1 MNTKKILLAGIAFG
15 ALASTGASAAVLSAA
30 RVSGIPLTIAGG
42 TTTQRI
48 TIADSAIFA
57 AAPSTRFVSLGNT
70 SAGVGTGFAN
80 STFTTS
86 STAADAKTAIDTSAN
101 TFSAIINPT
110 STVIVFQP
118 NTPGVGNA
126 KSFKVT
132 FALDG
137 AGDPRFVNALTAA
150 NFVPVY
156 QSTTAVTTACVV
168 SAFTP
173 TGGGVA
179 DGNSVTAVF
188 SVTDQL
194 GGLGGCVPANAP
206 QGVALVGAPIKL
218 NALGAANLTATF
230 RNPGDDSIFDTAA
243 ATGALVQTA
252 NVYDV
257 GASDRQDGTGFGNGS
272 VVPTVFAIG
281 TGTLYTSILTGVTG
295 YDAIIG
301 RLKATYVAASN
312 VTGVSNGRSTSITTA
327 STVATLFSGLDA
339 AALPNIQPDAL
350 FTNVGG
356 KFDVFTPAVATLTVT
371 VVTPARTT
379 ATGTTA
385 ATATGLAAVNVTA
398 TTIGTP
404 TTSVSTPQVTNV
416 TIRAVPA
423 TLLNPSATASS
434 PLETIGQQGT
444 VINAPWFGGS
454 KAATPSWVR
463 LTSTVGTGGINL
475 TLNNAVY
482 ATGDTPGATTC
493 TVATSI
499 AAGGELIIDSAKAK
513 TCFGDFVRGD
523 LQIVVNGSQSGL
535 TAKMRVASTNGTVSE
550 LSLSNLPAT
559 TVTSQ

>member
-30 RVSGIPLTIAGG
+30 RVSGIPLTIANG
-42 TTTQRI
+42 TTAQRI

-110 STVIVFQP
+110 STVTVFQP

-173 TGGGVA
+173 TSGGVA

-252 NVYDV
+252 GVYDV
-257 GASDRQDGTGFGNGS
+257 GAADRQDGTGFGNGN

-281 TGTLYTSILTGVTG
+281 TGTLYTAILTGTG

-301 RLKATYVAASN
+301 RLKATYVAAST
-312 VTGVSNGRSTSITTA
+312 VTGVSFGRSTSITSA

-339 AALPNIQPDAL
+339 AALPNIAPDVL

-356 KFDVFTPAVATLTVT
+356 KFDVFTPAVAGLTVT
-371 VVTPARTT
+371 VVAPARTT
-379 ATGTTA
+379 ATGTA
-385 ATATGLAAVNVTA
+385 AASATGLAAVNVTA

-404 TTSVSTPQVTNV
+404 TTSVSTPQVSNV

-523 LQIVVNGSQSGL
+523 IQIVVNGSQSGL

-559 TVTSQ
+559 QVTSQ

>member
-30 RVSGIPLTIAGG
+30 RVSGIPLAVASG

-57 AAPSTRFVSLGNT
+57 ASPSTRFVSLGNT

-86 STAADAKTAIDTSAN
+86 GTAADAKTAIDTSAN

-110 STVIVFQP
+110 STVTVFQP

-150 NFVPVY
+150 NFIPVY

-173 TGGGVA
+173 TSGGVA
-179 DGNSVTAVF
+179 NGNSVTAVF
-188 SVTDQL
+188 SVTDQA
-194 GGLGGCVPANAP
+194 GGLGGCLPANAP
-206 QGVALVGAPIKL
+206 QGAALVGAPIKL

-230 RNPGDDSIFDTAA
+230 RNPGDDSIFDGAA

-252 NVYDV
+252 SVYDV
-257 GASDRQDGTGFGNGS
+257 GAADRQDGTGFGNGN

-281 TGTLYTSILTGVTG
+281 TGTLYTAILTGTG

-301 RLKATYVAASN
+301 RLKATYVAAST
-312 VTGVSNGRSTSITTA
+312 VTGVSFGRSPSNTSA

-339 AALPNIQPDAL
+339 AALPNIAPDAL

-356 KFDVFTPAVATLTVT
+356 KFDVFTPAVAGLTVT
-371 VVTPARTT
+371 VVAPARTT
-379 ATGTTA
+379 ATGTAA

-404 TTSVSTPQVTNV
+404 TTSVSTPQVSNV

-463 LTSTVGTGGINL
+463 LTSTAGTGGISL

-523 LQIVVNGSQSGL
+523 IQIVVNGSQSGL

-559 TVTSQ
+559 QVTSQ